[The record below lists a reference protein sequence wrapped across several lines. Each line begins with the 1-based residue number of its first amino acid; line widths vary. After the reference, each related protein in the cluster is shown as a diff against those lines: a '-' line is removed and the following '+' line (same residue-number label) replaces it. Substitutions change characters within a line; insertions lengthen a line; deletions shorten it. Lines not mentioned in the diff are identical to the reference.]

1 MNNKSVILAS
11 LFSALIIVGA
21 FIRFPLPPVPITLQ
35 TLFVILS
42 GMLLGPKLAFFST
55 MVYLILGSV
64 GLPVFSA
71 GGGLGV
77 LLGPT
82 GGYLFGLLPA
92 ALIAGIAGNFKA
104 KEEHPNHYFILCL
117 LFGLLATIAVYAVG
131 VPFLKLSR
139 SLSWANAL
147 KGGMFPFLLGDF
159 LKLLV
164 AAQLARTFN
173 VRIKAFIGQGT

>member
-42 GMLLGPKLAFFST
+42 GLLLGSRLAFFST

-71 GGGLGV
+71 GSGLGV

-92 ALIAGIAGNFKA
+92 ALIAGIAGNYSR
-104 KEEHPNHYFILCL
+104 KEEQPNHYFVLCL
-117 LFGLLATIAVYAVG
+117 LFGLLATLSVYGVG
-131 VPFLKLSR
+131 VPFLKFSR

-147 KGGMFPFLLGDF
+147 KGGMFPFLIGDT

-164 AAQLARTFN
+164 AAQLAKTFAS
-173 VRIKAFIGQGT
+173 RIRSFMGQGT